1 MHFHI
6 NNVTGIWIGNY
17 NHLVS
22 SSSNIPQF
30 PYFGGYT
37 KTLTEIG
44 RSPFHHTFPES
55 SGQTQQTISWVH
67 CHFFLAAILPSVLH
81 AGGTGGGG
89 GGWSGVGSKPPTS
102 HLLCLAFPARALH
115 PPFSFLSSVSIAK
128 YQASLCNLPLI
139 LLLLLLDLSSRSSLS
154 YLPCPGP
161 LRTPIPQSS
170 RTMPWCSRFIWTRR
184 TLKLPRKL

>member
-89 GGWSGVGSKPPTS
+89 GVGVGWDPNLP
-102 HLLCLAFPARALH
+102 H